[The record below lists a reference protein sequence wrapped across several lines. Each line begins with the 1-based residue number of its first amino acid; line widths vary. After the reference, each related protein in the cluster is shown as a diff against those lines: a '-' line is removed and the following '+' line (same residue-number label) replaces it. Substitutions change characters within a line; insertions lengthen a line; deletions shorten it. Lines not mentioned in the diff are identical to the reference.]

1 MMEEKVKKIINS
13 LSNLDL
19 WMIWENIYM
28 YISIAQMY
36 DKNLKLSER
45 QQRRLDEIL
54 SYGGKDDK

>member
-1 MMEEKVKKIINS
+1 MEEKVKKIINS